1 MRQWSDTTAAI
12 IRQHRDDFNEH
23 TFDRFMQEHGGL
35 DDYLIELGGIFAKH
49 AAGELRDVRTTSQLQ
64 EVAEWCWGL
73 WAIYGVSYN
82 NGVPIKGRKYY
93 YWGDKY
99 TGDAATDSFYK
110 KPSKGACN
118 WGTMQQ
124 LLTTKAKTINCNYG
138 LDAVLIQMGLFSRSG
153 YHDSCNVDK
162 LIKTAAIATIR
173 DKKDLRPGDIVEMYK
188 SKLSGDDP
196 KKWSGWYHVA
206 LVGEVTDDEIIMY
219 DCGSRFVRS
228 GGTYKYA
235 VPRSGSSWGTYDN
248 SLKGWI
254 GIRVRDIEDDSDTDE
269 DLAVGWIAAMT
280 ACSDAIAKEFG
291 QERADRVEDMA
302 IDLMNDSAAYLR
314 AAARFVLE
322 GKAGAGEKRREFFGS
337 FYDAVQHKVN
347 SIMNMADGVIV
358 GAYGNGEERI
368 KALGDDYDVVQWYVN
383 KLLREGK
390 R

>member
-1 MRQWSDTTAAI
+1 MKQFTEVTADI
-12 IRQHRDDFNEH
+12 IRRHKDDFNEH
-23 TFDRFMQEHGGL
+23 TFNAFMQEHGGL
-35 DDYLIELGGIFAKH
+35 DDYLIELGGVFARH
-49 AAGELRDVRTTSQLQ
+49 SAGTILDVRTTSQLQ
-64 EVAEWCWGL
+64 EAAEWCWGL

-82 NGVPIKGRKYY
+82 NGVPIKGRRYY

-99 TGDAATDSFYK
+99 TGDPAPDSFYQ

-118 WGTMQQ
+118 WGTMEE
-124 LLTTKAKTINCNYG
+124 LLTTKGKTINCNYG

-196 KKWSGWYHVA
+196 TKWSGWYHVA

-219 DCGSRFVRS
+219 DCGSRFARS

-248 SLKGWI
+248 SLKGWV
-254 GIRVRDIEDDSDTDE
+254 GIRVRDIEDDSVTDE
-269 DLAVGWIAAMT
+269 DIAVEAVSAMT
-280 ACSDAIAKEFG
+280 HFYDVLITELG
-291 QERADRVEDMA
+291 EERADRIMDMA
-302 IDLMNDSAAYLR
+302 ADFMDDAAAYAR
-314 AAARFVLE
+314 AAARYVLE
-322 GKAGAGEKRREFFGS
+322 GRAGAGGERKAFFGS
-337 FYDAVQHKVN
+337 LYEQVQAKVNDIIEKSDAVL
-347 SIMNMADGVIV
+347 M

-368 KALGDDYDVVQWYVN
+368 AALGDDYEVVQWYVN
-383 KLLREGK
+383 KRLRGGK
-390 R
+390 